1 MKKKRNN
8 TVQKYKQMS
17 KIRRISEPTGR
28 VKWNLYF
35 QQDGEKEATNLFSK
49 PAQQM
54 AVMSKC
60 KAFSYISEALKKT
73 FPNTSRS
80 SLVSRQMT

>member
-1 MKKKRNN
+1 MKKVEIIVR
-8 TVQKYKQMS
+8 KYKQSS
-17 KIRRISEPTGR
+17 KIPRLSEPSGR
-28 VKWNLYF
+28 VKLNLYF
-35 QQDGEKEATNLFSK
+35 QQDGEKEATSLFSK

-60 KAFSYISEALKKT
+60 KAFSYISVALKKT